1 MHSSKQKIFIPFF
14 LLLFFL
20 LQHVRLH
27 ANVIRNISTDQW
39 HQLTNDKAFD
49 YVNDIE
55 QYKQPKP
62 YEPGIFQRILQ
73 SLFGFFG
80 GSGGAALLW
89 LLLIGTICFIL
100 WKLFSDKGSFMFS
113 RTKKKMTEGEIVQE
127 EEDISATN
135 WDALLQQAVKN
146 SDLRLAVRYSYMRLL
161 QLLQQRQLI
170 QYRIDKTNYE
180 YAAELSDTNYKQPF
194 RQLSRQYEYAW
205 YGDVAITPAA
215 YATYAEQFNNV
226 KKQLGA

>member
-1 MHSSKQKIFIPFF
+1 MHLQKQKIFIPLL

-20 LQHVRLH
+20 LQHAPVH
-27 ANVIRNISTDQW
+27 GNVNRSISSDQW

-49 YVNDIE
+49 YVYDIE
-55 QYKQPKP
+55 QYQQPKT
-62 YEPGIFQRILQ
+62 YEPGIFKKILQ
-73 SLFGFFG
+73 ALFGFFG
-80 GSGGAALLW
+80 GSGGTALLW
-89 LLLIGTICFIL
+89 LLLIGAICFIL

-113 RTKKKMTEGEIVQE
+113 RTKKKMAEGEIVQE

-135 WDALLQQAVKN
+135 WDALLQQAVN
-146 SDLRLAVRYSYMRLL
+146 NNDLRMAVRYSYMRLL

-180 YAAELSDTNYKQPF
+180 YAAELNNTNYKQPF

-205 YGDVAITPAA
+205 YGDFAITSAA
-215 YATYAEQFNNV
+215 YATYAEQFSNV